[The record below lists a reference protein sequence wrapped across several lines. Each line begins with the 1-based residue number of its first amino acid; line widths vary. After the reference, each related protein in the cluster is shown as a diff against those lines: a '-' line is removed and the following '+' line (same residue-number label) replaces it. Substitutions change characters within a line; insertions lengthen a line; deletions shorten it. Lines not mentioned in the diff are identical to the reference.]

1 MPSPLSAADLL
12 HHVGDLWIGTKNAL
26 EYLTG
31 FNKDSL
37 HVPAGVVLQ
46 ITFAAILRTSV
57 CSIWPWIM
65 VLALELGNEI
75 IDLSVD
81 VWADPAAQRREAVE
95 DLIVTMMPATLLM
108 LVARWRPQLLCK

>member
-1 MPSPLSAADLL
+1 VPSPLSAADLL

-57 CSIWPWIM
+57 
-65 VLALELGNEI
+65 
-75 IDLSVD
+75 
-81 VWADPAAQRREAVE
+81 
-95 DLIVTMMPATLLM
+95 
-108 LVARWRPQLLCK
+108 